1 MSRVPY
7 YRNPL
12 PYHLKKNAKCIHC
25 ISEFLQDK
33 NDSITCAE
41 ILDSVLNM
49 KNLSLLSYIMQTN
62 KEKNTKYIYCVKNIY
77 HNNVMVQN
85 YILTKFESCCPH
97 FRNIP
102 SKCDLK
108 NEDSHAPVFSTLRHS
123 QVHTHSKSHI
133 QKWHL
138 LSNYN

>member
-1 MSRVPY
+1 
-7 YRNPL
+7 
-12 PYHLKKNAKCIHC
+12 
-25 ISEFLQDK
+25 
-33 NDSITCAE
+33 
-41 ILDSVLNM
+41 M
-49 KNLSLLSYIMQTN
+49 KNLSLLSYIIQTN

-108 NEDSHAPVFSTLRHS
+108 NEDSHGPVSALLD
-123 QVHTHSKSHI
+123 THKYTHI
-133 QKWHL
+133 LNLTYKNGIYYL
-138 LSNYN
+138 IIINETVF